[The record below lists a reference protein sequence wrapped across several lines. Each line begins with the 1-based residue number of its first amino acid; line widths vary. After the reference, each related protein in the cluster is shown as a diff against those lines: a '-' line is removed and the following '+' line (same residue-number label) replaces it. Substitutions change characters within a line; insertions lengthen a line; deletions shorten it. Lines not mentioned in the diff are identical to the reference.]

1 MTVVAK
7 SAAFYNTVMS
17 ANHHMLVV
25 EDDPVKQYNV
35 GGLPAQGGPWKFSE
49 AANGDDMR
57 RLFARGDV
65 DVVLLDINL
74 PGEDGLS
81 LLRELRRQS
90 EVGVIMVTAPHDS
103 VDRIVALELGADD
116 YVTKPY
122 NMRELL
128 PRAKNLARRVAAARL
143 LSPDEPRKTF
153 GGWTLNIP
161 HWTLTSPTGE
171 ELRLT
176 RAEFGDLLA
185 TLVVNR
191 GRVCTRDSLIDHV
204 SRRGHDPLDRT
215 IDVLIGRLRRKIE
228 DDPAKPAHHHR
239 TRRRLYVRRLTLA
252 DPGERPPQRSETIA
266 ARGGEFDR
274 RHAHVQQLA
283 QRARFKRVGKLRQ
296 AGEADVHRRAFQPMC
311 DRCEGAAVTRQR

>member
-1 MTVVAK
+1 LTALA
-7 SAAFYNTVMS
+7 SPAFNTAMS

-25 EDDPVKQYNV
+25 EDDPVGQTLAAYLRKEGHRV
-35 GGLPAQGGPWKFSE
+35 SE

-90 EVGVIMVTAPHDS
+90 EVGVIMVTARHDS

-143 LSPDEPRKTF
+143 RSPDEAKKTF
-153 GGWTLNIP
+153 GGWTLDIP
-161 HWTLTSPTGE
+161 HWTLTSPAGE

-176 RAEFGDLLA
+176 RAEFELLA

-204 SRRGHDPLDRT
+204 SRRGHDPFDRT

-228 DDPAKPAHHHR
+228 DDPAKP
-239 TRRRLYVRRLTLA
+239 RRIITVH
-252 DPGERPPQRSETIA
+252 G
-266 ARGGEFDR
+266 
-274 RHAHVQQLA
+274 
-283 QRARFKRVGKLRQ
+283 VGYMF
-296 AGEADVHRRAFQPMC
+296 AS
-311 DRCEGAAVTRQR
+311 

>member
-1 MTVVAK
+1 MTAVGLTD
-7 SAAFYNTVMS
+7 FNTAMS

-25 EDDPVKQYNV
+25 EDDPVGRQTLAAYLRKEGHRV
-35 GGLPAQGGPWKFSE
+35 SE

-65 DVVLLDINL
+65 DLVLLDINL

-90 EVGVIMVTAPHDS
+90 EVGVIMVTARHDA

-128 PRAKNLARRVAAARL
+128 PRAKNLARRVVAARL
-143 LSPDEPRKTF
+143 HTPDEPKKTF
-153 GGWTLNIP
+153 GDGWTLDIP
-161 HWTLTSPTGE
+161 HWTLTSPSGE

-176 RAEFGDLLA
+176 RAEFELLA

-204 SRRGHDPLDRT
+204 SHRGGDPLDRT

-228 DDPAKPAHHHR
+228 VDPSQP
-239 TRRRLYVRRLTLA
+239 RRIVTVHGVGYV
-252 DPGERPPQRSETIA
+252 
-266 ARGGEFDR
+266 F
-274 RHAHVQQLA
+274 
-283 QRARFKRVGKLRQ
+283 
-296 AGEADVHRRAFQPMC
+296 AG
-311 DRCEGAAVTRQR
+311 